1 MNLASIIG
9 EINGMT
15 AIGVGILIGLGALGT
30 GIGFGILGGKYL
42 EAAARQ
48 PELLPILTIRMFLM
62 AGLLDAVAM
71 IGVAIA
77 LFLIFVNP
85 FVSQVQA
92 LVGPAVGH

>member
-1 MNLASIIG
+1 MDLISIVG
-9 EINGMT
+9 QINGMT

-48 PELLPILTIRMFLM
+48 PELLPVLTIRMFLM

-77 LFLIFVNP
+77 LFLVFVNP
-85 FVSQVQA
+85 FVTQVTA
-92 LVGPAVGH
+92 LAAG